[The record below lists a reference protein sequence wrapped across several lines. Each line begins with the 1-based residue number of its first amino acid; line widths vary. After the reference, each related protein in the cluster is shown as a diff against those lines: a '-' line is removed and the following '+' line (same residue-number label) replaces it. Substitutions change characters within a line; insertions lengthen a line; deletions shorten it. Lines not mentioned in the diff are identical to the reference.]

1 MGLFQTVLEKA
12 GRWHRDDSGAGAV
25 MTSPGEVLSGA
36 ALPPIP
42 FPQPAEQLDASLEEL
57 WTHLSVSDDANTAAQ
72 RGPYFFAHWHEP
84 AGATTLTLLL
94 AAKAST
100 LDPDL
105 SFCVVDL
112 DLHKRSLSRLLGLGR
127 CAGVSEII
135 NHDAV
140 LETCL
145 VPTRCENVVVLPA
158 GTGWGG
164 RARVLR
170 REHARALI
178 QMLCEQFQYVL
189 ADMPALKTNPASLVW
204 ASGRGTAVLVVPAGQ
219 IKCESVDRAL
229 GALRRSKVKIAGLV
243 LNRQHFPL
251 PRWLYR
257 WT

>member
-12 GRWHRDDSGAGAV
+12 GRWRSDDYAGISTGVA
-25 MTSPGEVLSGA
+25 TTEVLSGA

-57 WTHLSVSDDANTAAQ
+57 WTQLSVTDSGEPSGQ
-72 RGPYFFAHWHEP
+72 RGLYFFTHWHEP

-94 AAKAST
+94 AAKAAT

-112 DLHKRSLSRLLGLGR
+112 DLQKRSLSRLLGVER

-145 VPTRCENVVVLPA
+145 VPTRCENIAVLPA

-170 REHARALI
+170 REHARALVH
-178 QMLCEQFQYVL
+178 MLAERFQYVL
-189 ADMPALKTNPASLVW
+189 ADMPALKTNPAALVW
-204 ASGRGTAVLVVPAGQ
+204 ASGRGHAVLVLPAGQ
-219 IKCESVDRAL
+219 IKCESVERAL
-229 GALRRSKVKIAGLV
+229 KALRRSQVQIAGLV
-243 LNRQHFPL
+243 LNKQHFPL